1 MKYDTN
7 EDGFL
12 LDLSQWD
19 KNFAEKTAELENIK
33 LTADHWEVIYFV
45 RGFYKEYEASP
56 AIRALIKALKVTKND
71 EKWNSLFLQSL
82 FPESPAVQAAK
93 IAGIPKPVK
102 CI

>member
-1 MKYDTN
+1 MEYDTN
-7 EDGFL
+7 KDGFL

-19 KNFAEKTAELENIK
+19 KSFAEQSAKSECID
-33 LTADHWEVIYFV
+33 LTEDHWEVIYFV
-45 RGFYKEYEASP
+45 RDFYKEYETSP
-56 AIRALIKALKVTKND
+56 AIRALIKALKHSKND
-71 EKWNSLFLQSL
+71 DKWNSLFLQSL